1 MERDLAKPDTELT
14 SRFGG
19 NTQADSS
26 EEKTMKSRM
35 IIAALT
41 LAIAASGSLALAGPA
56 SAKSCKWSAI
66 SYDPITHITVVA
78 CVGRNRP

>member
-1 MERDLAKPDTELT
+1 
-14 SRFGG
+14 
-19 NTQADSS
+19 
-26 EEKTMKSRM
+26 MKSRM